1 MGERPAIGYRRWAID
16 NIFNSFSY
24 RLLPL
29 AYRLMFP
36 IAFCLLPV
44 ILFFLCSCSTV
55 DVRFNS
61 KPILINKVPFYPQD
75 DYQCGPASL
84 AGVLNYWGVGVTP
97 DDVAKDIYSAS
108 ARGTLNIDMLL
119 YVNKKGLYALQYI
132 GSWDDLKKKINNKY
146 PLIVLVDYGFSVYQA
161 NHFMVVVGYNDDGV
175 VVNSGKTEHMFI
187 DKEKFLKA
195 WKRTNYWT
203 LLIKQKTEEQQS
215 NSAGAQ

>member
-1 MGERPAIGYRRWAID
+1 
-16 NIFNSFSY
+16 
-24 RLLPL
+24 LPG
-29 AYRLMFP
+29 
-36 IAFCLLPV
+36 

-55 DVRFNS
+55 DVQFNS

-84 AGVLNYWGVGVTP
+84 AGVLNYWGIGVTP

-203 LLIKQKTEEQQS
+203 LLIKRQ
-215 NSAGAQ
+215 

>member
-1 MGERPAIGYRRWAID
+1 
-16 NIFNSFSY
+16 
-24 RLLPL
+24 
-29 AYRLMFP
+29 
-36 IAFCLLPV
+36 
-44 ILFFLCSCSTV
+44 
-55 DVRFNS
+55 
-61 KPILINKVPFYPQD
+61 
-75 DYQCGPASL
+75 
-84 AGVLNYWGVGVTP
+84 
-97 DDVAKDIYSAS
+97 
-108 ARGTLNIDMLL
+108 MLL

-203 LLIKQKTEEQQS
+203 LLIKRQ
-215 NSAGAQ
+215 

>member
-1 MGERPAIGYRRWAID
+1 MGDRTVID
-16 NIFNSFSY
+16 NVFNSSFY
-24 RLLPL
+24 RLLSL
-29 AYRLMFP
+29 AYRLMFL

-55 DVRFNS
+55 DVQFNS

-84 AGVLNYWGVGVTP
+84 AGVLNYWGVSVTP

-119 YVNKKGLYALQYI
+119 YVNKKGLYALQYV

-195 WKRTNYWT
+195 WKRANFWT

-215 NSAGAQ
+215 NSAAAQ